1 MDQMTSTELSRLI
14 DWLES
19 KGMTDA
25 DIVECIR
32 QLGK

>member
-14 DWLES
+14 DWLKS

-25 DIVECIR
+25 DIVECIKH
-32 QLGK
+32 LAK

>member
-14 DWLES
+14 DWLKS
-19 KGMTDA
+19 KGMTDTE
-25 DIVECIR
+25 IVECIM

>member
-25 DIVECIR
+25 DIVEWIR